1 MICIYMITDQLSIGS
16 VKHWDYEDDNTAF
29 CLFFPPS
36 FSLPSQMVSVDHLLE
51 KPFVITSHE
60 SSSNIL

>member
-1 MICIYMITDQLSIGS
+1 MICIYIITDQLSIGS
-16 VKHWDYEDDNTAF
+16 VKHWDYEDDKYSF
-29 CLFFPPS
+29 LPVLFP